1 MSVTLLLFKRGSSNK
16 VSMHVCYID
25 KCHKKWPTGKPHST
39 LQTVRTLHLSRQR
52 IKRQILR
59 GNHYLYMVITDNSF
73 MWLFYLL
80 TYSQLDFKI
89 LFSCPLVSIL
99 FFRVVSVC
107 HHYSEILEAAS
118 QVHKEKKLLI
128 FYLGGWKFIER
139 AQDLQGPHGSSQE
152 AVHRKAHLKR
162 QEERVGQL
170 APFKGNSLS
179 IL

>member
-1 MSVTLLLFKRGSSNK
+1 
-16 VSMHVCYID
+16 
-25 KCHKKWPTGKPHST
+25 
-39 LQTVRTLHLSRQR
+39 
-52 IKRQILR
+52 
-59 GNHYLYMVITDNSF
+59 MVITDNSF

-162 QEERVGQL
+162 QEEKVGQL

-179 IL
+179 ILLNSFGDRVPQRPQGIFTRPIYKRFHHLSPPPPWDQTSF